1 MICVVIPEH
10 KQGSLWSKYCQ
21 NQIVFKK
28 KVTNC
33 LLKVNHRGTFEK
45 QITSYSKKNVIENI
59 VLKGV

>member
-1 MICVVIPEH
+1 MVKYEFIMICVVTPEP
-10 KQGSLWSKYCQ
+10 KQDSLWCKCWQ

-45 QITSYSKKNVIENI
+45 QITSYSKK
-59 VLKGV
+59 KCY